1 MNTRLR
7 SHWKWWQRAV
17 AVEKEAGLDV
27 YSPNTVEEA
36 NRLFRYGWRLLLEQT
51 PGKRSDG
58 RCHKCKC
65 HLVSSRCPECSQ
77 KPSVFP
83 CPRCG
88 LLRWKTQ
95 RPHRACLSSKKRI
108 NHPWEPQTRDIF
120 FFDRIEN
127 KPPSF
132 RISLDE
138 RPLRLVSE
146 TRLYE
151 TDVGWSSD
159 ATISGVYKE
168 KSIHTQ
174 KNKKRNRTVP
184 IPVSNGM
191 VGGGNTDAG
200 SGGEDKILFCD
211 DVRVVG
217 PISQWGYRKDGS
229 VSDLFLD
236 QTN

>member
-1 MNTRLR
+1 MIERGEDWFEHVASHLTLWELWTLRLVSKKMNTRLR

-95 RPHRACLSSKKRI
+95 RTHRACLSSKKRI
-108 NHPWEPQTRDIF
+108 NHP
-120 FFDRIEN
+120 
-127 KPPSF
+127 
-132 RISLDE
+132 
-138 RPLRLVSE
+138 
-146 TRLYE
+146 
-151 TDVGWSSD
+151 
-159 ATISGVYKE
+159 
-168 KSIHTQ
+168 
-174 KNKKRNRTVP
+174 
-184 IPVSNGM
+184 
-191 VGGGNTDAG
+191 
-200 SGGEDKILFCD
+200 
-211 DVRVVG
+211 
-217 PISQWGYRKDGS
+217 
-229 VSDLFLD
+229 
-236 QTN
+236 